1 MMDQLFCMRV
11 FARVVEQGSFVR
23 AAEDLDIAKPTA
35 TIAMAQLE
43 KRLGVRL
50 LNRTTRRLSLTD
62 EGRAF
67 YEGCVRILDDLAE
80 TEDSLS
86 TARSSPMVPEIMTK
100 GISNWL

>member
-1 MMDQLFCMRV
+1 MDQLFCMRV

-67 YEGCVRILDDLAE
+67 
-80 TEDSLS
+80 
-86 TARSSPMVPEIMTK
+86 
-100 GISNWL
+100 